1 MYGVRPGFQKGKD
14 QRDGSGHTNRCLE
27 CMQIRGGATKMAAE
41 ARAWGSQI
49 DILENH
55 SGGRT
60 EAGHGQPYGHY

>member
-1 MYGVRPGFQKGKD
+1 
-14 QRDGSGHTNRCLE
+14 
-27 CMQIRGGATKMAAE
+27 MQIRGGATKMAAE